1 MPRLSS
7 PAVLRIDSPANG
19 ASVKGPTIHVR
30 LTLTGA
36 QIVPL
41 TTRNVTPTTGHIH
54 IKIDGSLVTMTAGL
68 MTDIPNVKPGSHELE
83 VEFVA
88 ADHVPFDPRVFTGVT
103 FTVT

>member
-1 MPRLSS
+1 
-7 PAVLRIDSPANG
+7 
-19 ASVKGPTIHVR
+19 
-30 LTLTGA
+30 LTGA

-41 TTRNVTPTTGHIH
+41 TTQNVTPTTGHIH
-54 IKIDGSLVTMTAGL
+54 ISIDGSIVTMVAGL
-68 MTDIPNVKPGSHELE
+68 STDIPNVKPGTHVLR